1 MRDVLALP
9 PAMSSSN
16 DENNITSTT
25 IPTTADIIYAS
36 SAADD
41 DIEKQHS
48 STSSDNGIHDH
59 VDIQYAERQFADLK
73 RRYSNLSRVASA
85 ISQRSRDRRSAI
97 ADGEKEKA
105 RTAKEIED
113 DEFDLEDVL
122 RDRHRKEVE
131 NDIKPKHLG
140 NSPISP
146 EDVDFRRD
154 FRKFDCTGL
163 RRCQVFY

>member
-9 PAMSSSN
+9 PAMPSSTG
-16 DENNITSTT
+16 DENITFAT
-25 IPTTADIIYAS
+25 IPTTADMIYAS
-36 SAADD
+36 PAADD

-48 STSSDNGIHDH
+48 STSSDHVAHDH

-73 RRYSNLSRVASA
+73 RRYSNLSRVESA
-85 ISQRSRDRRSAI
+85 TSRQSRGRGPI
-97 ADGEKEKA
+97 TADDEKEKA
-105 RTAKEIED
+105 GTAEEIED

-140 NSPISP
+140 IFPPFALLN
-146 EDVDFRRD
+146 
-154 FRKFDCTGL
+154 
-163 RRCQVFY
+163 